1 MLRAT
6 AFALALLGVFSAPA
20 HAAGLKATQ
29 TVELATVTVD
39 ADGAEMVTFAPATDV
54 EPGEQ
59 VRYRLAYTNDG
70 AEAADQVSLVMPVP
84 SEVTYLEGSV
94 DGNPGLVTFSSDQ
107 GETFASRS
115 AVLITDGEAERVAT
129 AAEITHI
136 KWLFDQPIAPAESGE
151 ISFMAVLK

>member
-6 AFALALLGVFSAPA
+6 AFALAMLGVFSVPA

-29 TVELATVTVD
+29 SVELATVSVT
-39 ADGAEMVTFAPATDV
+39 ADGEERITFAPATDV

-59 VRYRLAYTNDG
+59 VRYRLVYDNDG
-70 AEAADQVSLVMPVP
+70 TEAADQVSLVMPIP
-84 SEVTYLEGSV
+84 AEVTYLEGSV
-94 DGNPGLVTFSSDQ
+94 DGTAGLVTFSSDN
-107 GETFASRS
+107 GETYAPRD
-115 AVLITDGEAERVAT
+115 AVLVADGTVERVAS

-136 KWLFDQPIAPAESGE
+136 KWQFEQPIAPAESGA

>member
-6 AFALALLGVFSAPA
+6 AFALTMLGVISVPV

-29 TVELATVTVD
+29 SVELATLSVD
-39 ADGAEMVTFAPATDV
+39 ADGGERLTFAPATDV

-59 VRYRLAYTNDG
+59 VRYRLVYQNDG

-84 SEVTYLEGSV
+84 AEVTYLEGSV
-94 DGNPGLVTFSSDQ
+94 EGDASRVTYSSDN
-107 GETFASRS
+107 GNTFAPRD
-115 AVLITDGEAERVAT
+115 AVLVVDGAVERVAS
-129 AAEITHI
+129 AEEITHI
-136 KWLFDQPIAPAESGE
+136 KWEFERSIAPTEAGS